1 MSKPPVRRALTAAA
15 VLLLAFASCSSPN
28 SLDGSVAEA
37 FDLAFSSV
45 QIRRSPKAV
54 AISYLRSH
62 GNEIVINLTVD
73 LEGLNVTHG
82 GDVNL
87 AEEYLPGHQRAAVSR
102 AVDNEPV
109 RALPGIARGTLSL
122 DHDPTP
128 GQESAG
134 SFSLS
139 FKEDGDMGGGRTL
152 VGTFDATV
160 EGTAY

>member
-1 MSKPPVRRALTAAA
+1 MPVRRAFMAAV

-45 QIRRSPKAV
+45 QIRRSPKAI

-62 GNEIVINLTVD
+62 GNEVVINLTVD
-73 LEGLNVTHG
+73 LEGLDMTHG

-87 AEEYLPGHQRAAVSR
+87 AESPQPGHQRAAVSR

-109 RALPGIARGTLSL
+109 RAMPRLSRGTLSL

-128 GQESAG
+128 GFESAG
-134 SFSLS
+134 NFSLAFVES
-139 FKEDGDMGGGRTL
+139 DGDMGGGRTL

-160 EGTAY
+160 EGTSY